1 MKSQYVVIELSY
13 DPDVISAPNVWDWS
27 LLFGEDI
34 EVLYASEF
42 FDSDKDE

>member
-1 MKSQYVVIELSY
+1 VKSQYVVIEVSY
-13 DPDVISAPNVWDWS
+13 DPEVIDAPNVWDWN

-34 EVLYASEF
+34 EVLFASDF

>member
-1 MKSQYVVIELSY
+1 MKSQYVVIEVSY
-13 DPDVISAPNVWDWS
+13 DPDEISEPNVWDWN

-34 EVLYASEF
+34 EVLYVSEF